1 MKEVNAARE
10 EYWASKLKIE
20 EQLAYLEDRF
30 IYGTGGE
37 RNTEKKTVSLQRDKL
52 YEEMQDFPPPLVFAL
67 LETKSLRIE
76 WYGGFSK
83 GRYIIVFQM

>member
-10 EYWASKLKIE
+10 AYWASKLKIE
-20 EQLAYLEDRF
+20 EQRAYLEDRF

-52 YEEMQDFPPPLVFAL
+52 SHTLYLLWRWIQHPSHCGSGGTVDCNILRTFYEAIDF
-67 LETKSLRIE
+67 R
-76 WYGGFSK
+76 G
-83 GRYIIVFQM
+83 

>member
-20 EQLAYLEDRF
+20 EQRAYLEDRF

-37 RNTEKKTVSLQRDKL
+37 RNTEKKTVSLQI
-52 YEEMQDFPPPLVFAL
+52 FFV
-67 LETKSLRIE
+67 
-76 WYGGFSK
+76 
-83 GRYIIVFQM
+83 YIM